1 MGWTDDVGGAGPA
14 SGGSTGAGAGVH
26 RRSGKTKRAP
36 LIIDTLIDTYDAGV
50 VELDWSTPFELLVAT
65 ILSAQSTDRK
75 VNELTPIL
83 FRKYPDPAAYV
94 AADETELQD
103 DIRPT
108 GFFRQKTRSLQAM
121 SAALVDRF
129 DGQVPLRM
137 ADLVTL
143 PGVARK
149 TANVVLSAAAPAAHL
164 DDPDAGIAVDTHVTR
179 LARRFAFTTETDPV
193 KIERDL
199 MRLLPREQW
208 TAASLCI
215 ILHGRRVCDA
225 RRPACAECQV
235 EQWCPSSLAAN
246 CRDKAGQAVGMG

>member
-1 MGWTDDVGGAGPA
+1 MSDTDPATGGPA
-14 SGGSTGAGAGVH
+14 AATGSAAASVH
-26 RRSGKTKRAP
+26 RRSGRTRRAP
-36 LIIDTLIDTYDAGV
+36 LIIDTLLATYDGGV

-75 VNELTPIL
+75 VNELTPML

-103 DIRPT
+103 EIRPT
-108 GFFRQKTRSLQAM
+108 GFFRQKTRSLQTM
-121 SAALVDRF
+121 SAALVDRY

-179 LARRFAFTTETDPV
+179 LARRFAFTRETDPV

-199 MRLLPREQW
+199 MRLVPREQW
-208 TAASLCI
+208 TQASLCI

-235 EQWCPSSLAAN
+235 ETWCPSSLAAN
-246 CRDKAGQAVGMG
+246 CRDKAGQAVGMA